1 LSVTVATPTHVIEQ
15 SLRLHDSLIVS
26 LARTGTLTIGTDIKH
41 PASAAT
47 TSIVF
52 PGGSIVEVGVDL
64 AGLIDVAKEKSRIEK
79 RLKELAAQMEQDE
92 KKLSKPDFVA
102 KVPPDVLK
110 KTKARHE
117 ECRAEHDKLAGELRR
132 LNQMAGG
139 SA

>member
-1 LSVTVATPTHVIEQ
+1 MLFRS
-15 SLRLHDSLIVS
+15 
-26 LARTGTLTIGTDIKH
+26 IGTDIKH
-41 PASAAT
+41 PAFAAT

-64 AGLIDVAKEKSRIEK
+64 AGLIDVGKEKARIEK
-79 RLKELAAQMEQDE
+79 RLKELAVQMEQDE

-117 ECRAEHDKLAGELRR
+117 ECKAEHEKLSGELRR
-132 LNQMAGG
+132 LRAM
-139 SA
+139 